1 MNKALLLLVG
11 ILLGGVVGWFT
22 KPADATFQVGPLNI
36 EIQNTQTID
45 GQGDGLTSDQLRHIG
60 LIVALGG
67 LVGLGLG
74 ALIDRQRI

>member
-45 GQGDGLTSDQLRHIG
+45 GQGDGLTSD
-60 LIVALGG
+60 
-67 LVGLGLG
+67 
-74 ALIDRQRI
+74 